1 MATHVVLDLRAPLL
15 GEANE
20 RVWRLWEASCLG
32 EKLINQHEHLGE
44 WPVGADCYATTDKP
58 INSGNLKD
66 EKLKTALRWQA
77 SAREGLDA
85 F

>member
-1 MATHVVLDLRAPLL
+1 MATHVVLDLGAPLL

-20 RVWRLWEASCLG
+20 SIWRLWEASCLG

-44 WPVGADCYATTDKP
+44 RPVGADCYATTDEP
-58 INSGNLKD
+58 IDSGNLKD
-66 EKLKTALRWQA
+66 EELQTGLRWQA
-77 SAREGLDA
+77 SAREGLHA

>member
-1 MATHVVLDLRAPLL
+1 MATHVVLEFGAPLL

-20 RVWRLWEASCLG
+20 RVWRLWEATCLRQ
-32 EKLINQHEHLGE
+32 KLINQHEHLGE
-44 WPVGADCYATTDKP
+44 RPVGADCYATTDET
-58 INSGNLKD
+58 INSANLKD